1 MQVYRKGFFAMDLVI
16 VAEYL
21 RNIENFEGNNS
32 RFIYIAKKLIKE
44 GVDSVEIITSDFS
57 HGKKQHFKSVG
68 ELKGIK
74 ITTCHETGYPKN
86 VCLKRFG
93 SHKKLARNI
102 KSYLNERKTPDLVY
116 AAVPSLA
123 VADICASY
131 CKRNNVKFVIDIQDL
146 WPEAFRLVFN
156 IPIISN
162 IIFFPMKKQ
171 ADRIYKAAD
180 KIVAVSETY
189 ADRGKSV
196 NKKCSNSE
204 IVFLGTDL
212 DTFDQYK
219 GNAKKDNQDEI
230 LFVYCGTLGHSYDL
244 TGTFDA
250 LAILSEKGI
259 KYRFIIMGDGPLKN
273 SFEEYAE
280 KKGINVEFTGTL
292 NYPDMV
298 HKLCECDIAVN
309 PIMHGAAQS
318 IINKHADYVAAGL
331 PIVST
336 QESKEFRKLIDDYGM
351 GFNCENGDAKDM
363 AEKMGRLVCDKKLR
377 LEMGKNSRRCAEEMF
392 DRKFTYM
399 KLVKSVISMV

>member
-1 MQVYRKGFFAMDLVI
+1 MDIVI
-16 VAEYL
+16 VAQYL

-32 RFIYIAKKLIKE
+32 RFVYIAKQLIKE
-44 GVDSVEIITSDFS
+44 GVDYVEIITSDFS
-57 HGKKQHFKSVG
+57 HGDKQHFKSVG
-68 ELKGIK
+68 ELNHIK
-74 ITTCHETGYPKN
+74 ITTCHESGYSKN

-93 SHKKLARNI
+93 SHKELAKNI
-102 KSYLNERKTPDLVY
+102 KSYLNARKTPDLVY

-162 IIFFPMKKQ
+162 FIFAPMSKQ

-189 ADRGKSV
+189 AERGKRV
-196 NKKCSNSE
+196 NERCSNSE
-204 IVFLGTDL
+204 TVFLGTEL
-212 DTFDQYK
+212 ETFDLYRENVRK
-219 GNAKKDNQDEI
+219 VNQDEI
-230 LFVYCGTLGHSYDL
+230 FFVYCGTLGHSYDL
-244 TGTFDA
+244 TGTFDSLA
-250 LAILSEKGI
+250 LLNEKSI
-259 KYRFIIMGDGPLKN
+259 KYRYIIMGDGPLKN
-273 SFEEYAE
+273 SFEKYAR

-292 NYPDMV
+292 RYPDMV
-298 HKLCECDIAVN
+298 RRLCECDIAVN

-331 PIVST
+331 PIIST
-336 QESKEFRKLIDDYGM
+336 QENKEFRQLIDNYRM
-351 GFNCENGDAKDM
+351 GFNCKNGDAKDM
-363 AEKMGRLVCDKKLR
+363 AEKMERLICNKKLR

-392 DRKFTYM
+392 DRKHTYT
-399 KLVKSVISMV
+399 KLVKSVISMI